1 MSGYSCR
8 SGVICHSSEL
18 HQPRQGEE
26 RQYILIRGS
35 GKLRP
40 TYQLSYSSSYAPDPP
55 DPAAPSSGAP
65 ASLPL
70 CGSDL
75 ISHFLLFFFLFLAK
89 SFYIMSFSIRGAAFS
104 TMIWFLSALH
114 VMAVLS
120 PACCVLANSLWPWSS
135 VWLAVFLG
143 GGLAEMEASRLPPPP
158 DSCRLSVCLSLL
170 PYAVISLIA
179 VRTPHW
185 ACPLSIRTLIGV
197 ITA

>member
-75 ISHFLLFFFLFLAK
+75 ISHFLLVCFFVFSQILLHYIFLHP
-89 SFYIMSFSIRGAAFS
+89 GACIF
-104 TMIWFLSALH
+104 
-114 VMAVLS
+114 
-120 PACCVLANSLWPWSS
+120 NN
-135 VWLAVFLG
+135 
-143 GGLAEMEASRLPPPP
+143 
-158 DSCRLSVCLSLL
+158 DSLSLC
-170 PYAVISLIA
+170 S
-179 VRTPHW
+179 
-185 ACPLSIRTLIGV
+185 ACHGCLVTSMLCV
-197 ITA
+197 S